1 MKDDRFK
8 DTRFYADYDSY
19 SESFCVFG
27 DVSGFAYASYIDEEE
42 AIEKAKQ
49 MNNNY
54 GAVK

>member
-49 MNNNY
+49 MNDNY